1 MAKVGDEPWRRPSIP
16 WVPWHSVQDGAFGS
30 PSSMSFPCRLRA
42 YCCATSVWQAPQ
54 STFVLIV
61 SQGRTRETLTP
72 EWHCE
77 HATFTCRECWRSCS
91 STAIERPSRA
101 LRPFSSWHFRQSASA
116 MPCV

>member
-1 MAKVGDEPWRRPSIP
+1 MP
-16 WVPWHSVQDGAFGS
+16 WVPWHSLQDGAFGS

-61 SQGRTRETLTP
+61 SQGRRCETLTP

-77 HATFTCRECWRSCS
+77 QATLAWRECCS
-91 STAIERPSRA
+91 SLASTNIDRPSFA
-101 LRPFSSWHFRQSASA
+101 LRPFSWWHFRQSASA